1 MKNQFKLQFNRS
13 VTSTTVG
20 QNKNLVLVY
29 ISKYVIF
36 SIQHPIMEKGSA
48 SAMVG
53 VYAGGDGLDPMLATL
68 KMVVTRID
76 LL

>member
-1 MKNQFKLQFNRS
+1 
-13 VTSTTVG
+13 
-20 QNKNLVLVY
+20 
-29 ISKYVIF
+29 
-36 SIQHPIMEKGSA
+36 MEKGSA